1 MIEVRCDLIFSSSSS
16 DICDSTGLAMDDGI
30 FVYNSS
36 GMVDGDNGDFIIIA
50 PRYNATDAELEMV
63 VERTTKLV
71 NIFFEDEMSP

>member
-1 MIEVRCDLIFSSSSS
+1 
-16 DICDSTGLAMDDGI
+16 MDDGI